1 MSLEKSLKDTIKDK
15 EDKVKGGFGIGSI
28 LESVSPFLV
37 FINLPLAITAGATGL
52 AIDAISK
59 KKNLKSAM
67 MPDEWLKQVA
77 DSPYVSEKGLAFL
90 KKSLGDNESISVSD
104 ALIFLE
110 IENEH
115 EKESKQE
122 EKKSKE
128 NKVKN
133 NKEGFMALKNRL
145 NDVNKTTEEPKK
157 SIPKEIVKNVV
168 EVGPRAVGLFLAIKG
183 NKTLKK

>member
-15 EDKVKGGFGIGSI
+15 QDKVKGGFGIGSI

-77 DSPYVSEKGLAFL
+77 ESPYVSEKGLAFL

-145 NDVNKTTEEPKK
+145 NHVNKTTEEPKK

>member
-15 EDKVKGGFGIGSI
+15 EEKAKSGFGIGNI

-52 AIDAISK
+52 AIDSIAK
-59 KKNLKSAM
+59 KRNLKTTM

-77 DSPYVSEKGLAFL
+77 ESPHISKKGLAFL
-90 KKSLGDNESISVSD
+90 KKSLNNNESISVSD

-115 EKESKQE
+115 EKELKQVD
-122 EKKSKE
+122 KKEIKKNENSKE
-128 NKVKN
+128 GV
-133 NKEGFMALKNRL
+133 EALKNRL
-145 NDVNKTTEEPKK
+145 NKVEERDVQIKK
-157 SIPKEIVKNVV
+157 SLPKEIVKNVV
-168 EVGPRAVGLFLAIKG
+168 EIGPRAVSLFLAIKG
-183 NKTLKK
+183 NKTIKK

>member
-1 MSLEKSLKDTIKDK
+1 MSLEKSLKDTIKDR
-15 EDKVKGGFGIGSI
+15 EDKAKSGFGIGSI

-52 AIDAISK
+52 AIDAIAK
-59 KKNLKSAM
+59 KKSLKSEM

-77 DSPYVSEKGLAFL
+77 ESPYVSENGLAFL
-90 KKSLGDNESISVSD
+90 KKSLKGKESISVSD

-115 EKESKQE
+115 EKEL
-122 EKKSKE
+122 KKEDKKTKE
-128 NKVKN
+128 VKVKN
-133 NKEGFMALKNRL
+133 NKEGFAALKDRL
-145 NDVNKTTEEPKK
+145 DHVEKRIGTPKRNM
-157 SIPKEIVKNVV
+157 PKEIVKNVV
-168 EVGPRAVGLFLAIKG
+168 EVVPRAVGLFLAIKG

>member
-77 DSPYVSEKGLAFL
+77 ESPYVSEKGLAFL

-122 EKKSKE
+122 EKSRRKIRLKIIK
-128 NKVKN
+128 KV
-133 NKEGFMALKNRL
+133 LWL
-145 NDVNKTTEEPKK
+145 
-157 SIPKEIVKNVV
+157 
-168 EVGPRAVGLFLAIKG
+168 
-183 NKTLKK
+183 